1 MPRTRVQRV
10 GQESA
15 SLQAL
20 ELLCSS
26 DKGLIGRR
34 VMSTGEANDFRDYK
48 RLGAFAKLATSY
60 WDGRTYFWRG
70 WREAQTSRA
79 APPQPRA
86 LAPRQRRWAF
96 TPQNRAHE
104 LRRDWNAL

>member
-26 DKGLIGRR
+26 DKGLIGSR
-34 VMSTGEANDFRDYK
+34 VMSTGEANYFRDYK

-60 WDGRTYFWRG
+60 QEVARRCQSPLASLRRSVVRVKPADVPQQSQAHPHYARRTGR
-70 WREAQTSRA
+70 
-79 APPQPRA
+79 
-86 LAPRQRRWAF
+86 APR
-96 TPQNRAHE
+96 
-104 LRRDWNAL
+104 